1 MRLWSTSVLLAICG
15 TVPAQAQ
22 LLDPVFNDSAVLQ
35 RDQPVRLWG
44 SASPGDRIDVTLG
57 KTRGSARPGA
67 DGRWQIT
74 LPARGAGGPYRL
86 EARARSGRAQSLSNI
101 LVGDVFLCSGQSNME
116 FSLSKSAGGAAEIAA
131 ANDPMIRLATM
142 PPVSAS
148 LPIER
153 LAQPLAWQPAT
164 PASAADFSAVCWYM
178 ARALRRTIKVPFG
191 LIDASWG
198 GSTLQ
203 AWLSPQALKG
213 ASGIKGGGDG
223 EMMDLLALF
232 NQDPA
237 AANLAWGER
246 WERWWR
252 ETVSPTERP
261 WTGTDTT
268 GWTRVPS
275 LDLWEKW
282 PSPVLADF
290 NGMVW
295 YRTRVTLTP
304 AQAAQA
310 ATLDVGAVDEVD
322 QTWLNGRAVGAGAG
336 DEPRRYSLPAGTL
349 RAGENVVTVNILDTW
364 ETGGM
369 FGPPARRA
377 ITLSDGT
384 RIPLSRPWFYRV
396 VDHHR
401 PRPPRPPWHPASG
414 QGTLYNG
421 MIAPLGSYGIRAMA
435 WYQGESNTAD
445 RLDYATRLDALYRD
459 RRATF
464 GKALPVLLVQL
475 ANYGPTSEAPVE
487 SDWAAVR
494 EAQRRHAESDPHSG
508 LAVTIDVGDPKD
520 IHPIDKRT
528 VGERLAR
535 SALSV
540 VYGHKLPRN
549 GAQPQSATPKGGRI
563 TVPFRD
569 LTGSLAASHEP
580 AAFELCGPTQS
591 SCRRVPAQV
600 SRTSVSLPL
609 IAGMTRVRYC
619 WDDGRSCG
627 LQDRTGALSPF
638 EIAIR
643 PAPVVEH

>member
-1 MRLWSTSVLLAICG
+1 MRRLWSTGVVLSLLC

-22 LLDPVFNDSAVLQ
+22 LLDPVFGDFAVLQ
-35 RDQPVRLWG
+35 RDQPIRLWG
-44 SASPGDRIDVTLG
+44 FSAPGDRVDVTLG
-57 KTRGSARPGA
+57 KTRGTARANA
-67 DGRWQIT
+67 DGRWWIT
-74 LPARGAGGPYRL
+74 LPARAAGGPYRL
-86 EARARSGRAQSLSNI
+86 EAKARSGRSQSLTNI
-101 LVGDVFLCSGQSNME
+101 AVGDVFLCSGQSNME
-116 FSLSKSAGGAAEIAA
+116 FPLSKSAGGAAEIAG

-142 PPVSAS
+142 PAVSAS
-148 LPIER
+148 LPVDH
-153 LAQPLAWQPAT
+153 LAQPLVWQPAT
-164 PASAADFSAVCWYM
+164 PASVADFSAVCWYM
-178 ARALRRTIKVPFG
+178 ARALQRSVKVPFG

-203 AWLSPQALKG
+203 AWLSPTALEH
-213 ASGIKGGGDG
+213 GGDRA
-223 EMMDLLALF
+223 MIDLLALF
-232 NQDPA
+232 NRDPA

-246 WERWWR
+246 WQRWWHD
-252 ETVSPTERP
+252 TVSATDRP
-261 WTGTDTT
+261 WEQVGTT

-295 YRTRVTLTP
+295 YRTRITLTD

-310 ATLDVGAVDEVD
+310 ATLDVGAVDEID
-322 QTWLNGRAVGAGAG
+322 QTWVNGRAVGTGAG

-349 RAGENVVTVNILDTW
+349 VAGENLVTVNILDTW

-369 FGPPARRA
+369 FGPAERRA
-377 ITLSDGT
+377 ITLADGT
-384 RIPLSRPWFYRV
+384 RIPLSAPWFYRV
-396 VDHHR
+396 VDHNR

-421 MIAPLGSYGIRAMA
+421 MIAPLGSYGLRAMA

-445 RLDYATRLDALYRD
+445 RLSYANRLDALYRD

-464 GKALPVLLVQL
+464 GKTLPVLLVQL
-475 ANYGPTSEAPVE
+475 ANYGPTSGMPVD

-494 EAQRRHAESDPHSG
+494 EAQRRYAEEDRHSG

-520 IHPIDKRT
+520 IHPTDKRT

-549 GAQPQSATPKGGRI
+549 GAQPQAATQQAGHVIVR
-563 TVPFRD
+563 FRD
-569 LTGSLAASHEP
+569 LSGRLAGSSGP
-580 AAFELCGPTQS
+580 AAFELCGPAQS
-591 SCRRVPAQV
+591 SCRRVPAEIAATTV
-600 SRTSVSLPL
+600 RLPRMPG
-609 IAGMTRVRYC
+609 ATRVRYC
-619 WDDGRSCG
+619 WDDAPHCS
-627 LQDRTGALSPF
+627 LHDDAGALSPF
-638 EIAIR
+638 EVEIR
-643 PAPVVEH
+643 